1 MADEEGA
8 AQGELAITRTGD
20 RLRLAREAA
29 GLSLADVATRTRIT
43 QRHLQ
48 AIENSEF
55 SELPGRTYVTG
66 FARAYARAIDLPE
79 AEIGAAIRRELDEDQ
94 YGARPVYEA
103 YEPTDP
109 ARLPTARLT
118 WTLVIIAL
126 LLVSAYGVWRFL
138 SVEPDEALI
147 AAQNRAA
154 EASEA
159 PAAAATTAPSGAAG
173 AAAALPANAPVV
185 LTGVSEV
192 WIGFDDA
199 QGKTENWR
207 TLDAGETYEVPAAYI
222 EQFTLRTSRPQ
233 GLKITVGGR
242 DIGAIG
248 PADTLVK
255 GISLKPADLVSRTE
269 GHAASVPLPRPGS
282 SRPAAPARAPTAAP
296 APAPATTPEG

>member
-1 MADEEGA
+1 MADEDVAPE
-8 AQGELAITRTGD
+8 QGELAITRTGD

-43 QRHLQ
+43 QRHLA
-48 AIENSEF
+48 AIEKSDY

-66 FARAYARAIDLPE
+66 FARAYARAVDLPE
-79 AEIGAAIRRELDEDQ
+79 AEIGAAIRQELEEDA
-94 YGARPVYEA
+94 YGSRPLYEA

-118 WTLVIIAL
+118 WTLVIVTL
-126 LLVSAYGVWRFL
+126 LLASAYGVWRFL

-154 EASEA
+154 DASEA
-159 PAAAATTAPSGAAG
+159 PQSDAAAVPATKAGTAAVA
-173 AAAALPANAPVV
+173 ANAPVV

-199 QGKTENWR
+199 KGKTENWR
-207 TLDAGETYEVPAAYI
+207 TLDAGETYQVPPDYI
-222 EQFTLRTSRPQ
+222 EQFTLRTSIPQ
-233 GLKITVGGR
+233 ALKVTVGGR
-242 DIGAIG
+242 DIGPVG

-255 GISLKPADLVSRTE
+255 NVSLKPADLVARAE
-269 GHAASVPLPRPGS
+269 GNGTSAPAAGPRPKG
-282 SRPAAPARAPTAAP
+282 
-296 APAPATTPEG
+296 

>member
-1 MADEEGA
+1 MADEEA
-8 AQGELAITRTGD
+8 APAQGELAITRTGD

-43 QRHLQ
+43 QRHLE
-48 AIENSEF
+48 AIEKSEF

-66 FARAYARAIDLPE
+66 FARAYARAVDMPE
-79 AEIGAAIRRELDEDQ
+79 ADVAASIRRELDEDA
-94 YGARPVYEA
+94 YGARPAYEA

-147 AAQNRAA
+147 AAQNHAA
-154 EASEA
+154 DASEA
-159 PAAAATTAPSGAAG
+159 PSTAAAPTAAVKAGPVAAS
-173 AAAALPANAPVV
+173 APVV
-185 LTGVSEV
+185 LTGISEV

-199 QGKTENWR
+199 NGKTQNWR
-207 TLDAGETYEVPAAYI
+207 TLDAGETYEVPPAYI
-222 EQFTLRTSRPQ
+222 DQFTLRTSIPQ
-233 GLKITVGGR
+233 ALKVTVGGR
-242 DIGAIG
+242 DVGAIG

-255 GISLKPADLVSRTE
+255 GISLKPADLIA
-269 GHAASVPLPRPGS
+269 GAGGS
-282 SRPAAPARAPTAAP
+282 AGTAPIAAPKGAP
-296 APAPATTPEG
+296 PATAKATPATKG

>member
-1 MADEEGA
+1 MADEDVAPE
-8 AQGELAITRTGD
+8 QGELAITRTGD

-43 QRHLQ
+43 QRHLA
-48 AIENSEF
+48 AIEKSDF

-79 AEIGAAIRRELDEDQ
+79 AEVGAAVRRELEEDQ
-94 YGARPVYEA
+94 YGARPLYEA

-118 WTLVIIAL
+118 WTLVIVAL

-147 AAQNRAA
+147 AAQNRDAD
-154 EASEA
+154 ASEA
-159 PAAAATTAPSGAAG
+159 PATGDAPNGETGTPKAAG
-173 AAAALPANAPVV
+173 SAVASNAPVV

-199 QGKTENWR
+199 SGKTENWR
-207 TLDAGETYEVPAAYI
+207 TLDANESYEVPPAYI

-233 GLKITVGGR
+233 ALKITVGGR
-242 DIGAIG
+242 DVGAIG
-248 PADTLVK
+248 AADTLVK
-255 GISLKPADLVSRTE
+255 SISLKPADLV
-269 GHAASVPLPRPGS
+269 
-282 SRPAAPARAPTAAP
+282 ARADGVGTP
-296 APAPATTPEG
+296 APMGVRKTGG

>member
-1 MADEEGA
+1 MADEEVA

-20 RLRLAREAA
+20 KLRLAREKA

-43 QRHLQ
+43 QRHLE
-48 AIENSEF
+48 AIENSDF
-55 SELPGRTYVTG
+55 TELPGRTYVTG
-66 FARAYARAIDLPE
+66 FARAYARAVDLPE
-79 AEIGAAIRRELDEDQ
+79 AEIGAGIRRELEEDS
-94 YGARPVYEA
+94 YGSRPLYEA

-118 WTLVIIAL
+118 WTLVIVAL
-126 LLVSAYGVWRFL
+126 ILVSAYGVWRFL

-147 AAQNRAA
+147 AAQNQAA

-159 PAAAATTAPSGAAG
+159 PATKAAIPAPAKAG
-173 AAAALPANAPVV
+173 AAIAANAPVV

-199 QGKTENWR
+199 KGKTENWR

-222 EQFTLRTSRPQ
+222 EQFTLRTSIPQ
-233 GLKITVGGR
+233 ALKVTVGGR
-242 DIGAIG
+242 DVGPIG

-255 GISLKPADLVSRTE
+255 GISLKPADLVAR
-269 GHAASVPLPRPGS
+269 ADGS
-282 SRPAAPARAPTAAP
+282 PAAPTAAP
-296 APAPATTPEG
+296 KTKG

>member
-1 MADEEGA
+1 MADEDVAPE
-8 AQGELAITRTGD
+8 QGELAITRTGD

-43 QRHLQ
+43 QRHLA
-48 AIENSEF
+48 AIEKSDF

-66 FARAYARAIDLPE
+66 FARAYARAVDLPE
-79 AEIGAAIRRELDEDQ
+79 AEIGAAVRRELEEDE
-94 YGARPVYEA
+94 YGARPAYEA

-118 WTLVIIAL
+118 WTLVVIAL
-126 LLVSAYGVWRFL
+126 ILVSAYGVWRFL

-147 AAQNRAA
+147 AAQNADA

-159 PAAAATTAPSGAAG
+159 PATTAAPAATKTGPQSAVA
-173 AAAALPANAPVV
+173 ANAPVV
-185 LTGVSEV
+185 LTGLSEV

-207 TLDAGETYEVPAAYI
+207 TLDAGEAYQVPPAYI
-222 EQFTLRTSRPQ
+222 EQFTLRTSIPQ
-233 GLKITVGGR
+233 ALKVTVGGR
-242 DIGAIG
+242 DVGSIG

-255 GISLKPADLVSRTE
+255 GVSLKPADLVAR
-269 GHAASVPLPRPGS
+269 ADGS
-282 SRPAAPARAPTAAP
+282 ATTTAPASKTK
-296 APAPATTPEG
+296 G

>member
-1 MADEEGA
+1 MADEDVAPE
-8 AQGELAITRTGD
+8 QGELAITRTGD

-43 QRHLQ
+43 QRHLA
-48 AIENSEF
+48 AIEKSDF

-79 AEIGAAIRRELDEDQ
+79 AEIGAAVRRELEDDQ
-94 YGARPVYEA
+94 YGARPLYEA

-118 WTLVIIAL
+118 WTLVIVAL

-147 AAQNRAA
+147 AAQNRDAD
-154 EASEA
+154 ASEA
-159 PAAAATTAPSGAAG
+159 PATGETNPGEAS
-173 AAAALPANAPVV
+173 AAAAGGGAVATNAPVV
-185 LTGVSEV
+185 LTGLSEV

-199 QGKTENWR
+199 TGKTENWR
-207 TLDAGETYEVPAAYI
+207 TLDANETYEVPPAYI

-233 GLKITVGGR
+233 ALKITVGGR
-242 DIGAIG
+242 DVGAIG
-248 PADTLVK
+248 AADTLVK
-255 GISLKPADLVSRTE
+255 SISLKPADLV
-269 GHAASVPLPRPGS
+269 
-282 SRPAAPARAPTAAP
+282 ARADGASAP
-296 APAPATTPEG
+296 APAGTRKTGG

>member
-1 MADEEGA
+1 MAEEEVA
-8 AQGELAITRTGD
+8 TQGELAITRTGD

-43 QRHLQ
+43 QRHLA
-48 AIENSEF
+48 AIEKSDF

-66 FARAYARAIDLPE
+66 FARAYARAVELPE
-79 AEIGAAIRRELDEDQ
+79 AEVGAAIRRELEEDA
-94 YGARPVYEA
+94 YGSRPLYEA

-118 WTLVIIAL
+118 WTLVIVTL
-126 LLVSAYGVWRFL
+126 LLASAYGVWRFL

-154 EASEA
+154 DASEA
-159 PAAAATTAPSGAAG
+159 PQSDAAAASPTTAGATTSAV
-173 AAAALPANAPVV
+173 AANAPVV

-207 TLDAGETYEVPAAYI
+207 TLDAGETYQVPPAYI
-222 EQFTLRTSRPQ
+222 DQFTLRTSIPQ
-233 GLKITVGGR
+233 ALKVTVGGR
-242 DIGAIG
+242 DIGPVG

-255 GISLKPADLVSRTE
+255 GVSLKPADLV
-269 GHAASVPLPRPGS
+269 
-282 SRPAAPARAPTAAP
+282 ARAEGNGTVNTATPTARP
-296 APAPATTPEG
+296 QPKG

>member
-1 MADEEGA
+1 MADEDVA
-8 AQGELAITRTGD
+8 PQQGELAITRTGD

-29 GLSLADVATRTRIT
+29 GLSLADIATRTRVT

-66 FARAYARAIDLPE
+66 FARAYARALDLPE
-79 AEIGAAIRRELDEDQ
+79 AEIAAELRRELDEDE
-94 YGARPVYEA
+94 YGARPLYEA

-147 AAQNRAA
+147 AAQNADA
-154 EASEA
+154 DASEA
-159 PAAAATTAPSGAAG
+159 PAAATPAAG
-173 AAAALPANAPVV
+173 TPKAAAPNAAIPANAPVV
-185 LTGVSEV
+185 LTGLSEV

-199 QGKTENWR
+199 TGKTENWR

-233 GLKITVGGR
+233 ALKITVGGR
-242 DIGAIG
+242 DVGATG

-255 GISLKPADLVSRTE
+255 GISLKPADLVARAE
-269 GHAASVPLPRPGS
+269 GSGSTATVPLPRAKG
-282 SRPAAPARAPTAAP
+282 APTRP
-296 APAPATTPEG
+296 